1 MAEAGIAAYGAAIG
15 VGLFL
20 AVLAFSLRQ
29 RRPHGSEMETEFKGQ
44 TATPEPAKEETT
56 PEPAKEEPKTEE
68 K

>member
-15 VGLFL
+15 VGLYL

-29 RRPHGSEMETEFKGQ
+29 RRPHGSEMDAYFE
-44 TATPEPAKEETT
+44 
-56 PEPAKEEPKTEE
+56 EEPQTEE

>member
-15 VGLFL
+15 MGLL
-20 AVLAFSLRQ
+20 LVVVAFSLRQ
-29 RRPHGSEMETEFKGQ
+29 RRPHGPEMEALLDEQ
-44 TATPEPAKEETT
+44 TAT

>member
-1 MAEAGIAAYGAAIG
+1 M
-15 VGLFL
+15 GLFL

-29 RRPHGSEMETEFKGQ
+29 GRPHGPEMETEFKGQ
-44 TATPEPAKEETT
+44 TATPEPAKDESTPEPAKEEPT